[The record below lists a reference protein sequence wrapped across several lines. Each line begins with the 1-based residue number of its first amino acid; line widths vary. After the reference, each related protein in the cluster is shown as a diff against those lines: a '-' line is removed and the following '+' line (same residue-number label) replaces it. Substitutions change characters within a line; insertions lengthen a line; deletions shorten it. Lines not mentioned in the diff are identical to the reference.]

1 MKIPEQA
8 AVGCPEVMPE
18 TTRPWPL
25 FALFTASIISYTG
38 SVLTLLAIPWFV
50 LQTTG
55 SVAQMGITAFFST
68 LPLVISALL
77 GSCIVDRLGF
87 KRTSV
92 VSDII
97 SGMCVACIPLLAD
110 TVGLAFWQLLV
121 LVFIGGLFK
130 SPGATA
136 RNVLLP
142 DLADMAKMRR
152 ERANSI
158 ADGVSRISN
167 FIGAPLAALLIT
179 FIGTKNLLYL
189 DAASFFISALVI
201 GLLVPV
207 IGVVTANEEN
217 ESSYLRHL
225 QKGVRFIL
233 RDPVLLAIIS
243 TVLVMNLLDQ
253 ALVAVVAPASI
264 KQVFHSPL
272 PLGWMYG
279 AFGGAAF
286 VGTLIFGA
294 IGHRLPRRLTFGIGS
309 TIGGATRFWI
319 LLVPV
324 LPLLIVVHAI
334 AGLGVAPSN
343 PLIDTILQERVP
355 PEMRARVFGTTTAGA
370 YIGIPIGSVLGGFLV
385 TWIGIQ
391 NTLLAMGALYLVT
404 TLSLLVNPALRE
416 EMDAIPN
423 FV

>member
-1 MKIPEQA
+1 MNSQNVA
-8 AVGCPEVMPE
+8 AERPV
-18 TTRPWPL
+18 TTREAARPGPL
-25 FALFTASIISYTG
+25 YALFTASIISYTG

-55 SVAQMGITAFFST
+55 SVAQTGITAFFST
-68 LPLVISALL
+68 LPLVISAFL
-77 GSCIVDRLGF
+77 GNSIIDRLGF
-87 KRTSV
+87 KWSSV
-92 VSDII
+92 GSDIV
-97 SGMCVACIPLLAD
+97 SGVCVACIPLLAD

-130 SPGATA
+130 SPGGTA
-136 RNVLLP
+136 RSALLP
-142 DLADMAKMRR
+142 DLADRAKMRR
-152 ERANSI
+152 ERANAI
-158 ADGVSRISN
+158 GDGVSRVSG
-167 FIGAPLAALLIT
+167 FIGAPLSALLIT
-179 FIGTKNLLYL
+179 FIGTRNLLWL

-207 IGVVTANEEN
+207 LRVAAANAEN
-217 ESSYLRHL
+217 EGSYLRHL
-225 QKGVRFIL
+225 REGVDFIL

-253 ALVAVVAPASI
+253 ALTAVVAPAYI

-286 VGTLIFGA
+286 VGTLIFGV

-309 TIGGATRFWI
+309 TIGGAIRFWI
-319 LLVPV
+319 LLVPI

-334 AGLGVAPSN
+334 AGLGAAPSN
-343 PLIDTILQERVP
+343 PLIDTILQERVS

-370 YIGIPIGSVLGGFLV
+370 YIGIPIGAVLGGFLV

-391 NTLLAMGALYLVT
+391 STLLAMGALYIVT
-404 TLSLLVNPALRE
+404 TLSLLVNPALK
-416 EMDAIPN
+416 EMER
-423 FV
+423 

>member
-1 MKIPEQA
+1 MNIENVA
-8 AVGCPEVMPE
+8 AERPE
-18 TTRPWPL
+18 TIQEPARPRPL
-25 FALFTASIISYTG
+25 YALFTASIISYTG

-55 SVAQMGITAFFST
+55 SVAQTGITAFFST

-77 GSCIVDRLGF
+77 GTSIVDRLGF

-92 VSDII
+92 VSDIV
-97 SGMCVACIPLLAD
+97 SGVCVACIPLLAD
-110 TVGLAFWQLLV
+110 TIGLAFWQLLV

-130 SPGATA
+130 SPGSTA
-136 RNVLLP
+136 RNALLP
-142 DLADMAKMRR
+142 DLTDRAKMRR
-152 ERANSI
+152 ERANAI
-158 ADGVSRISN
+158 GDGVSRISS
-167 FIGAPLAALLIT
+167 FIGVPLSALLIT
-179 FIGTKNLLYL
+179 FIGTRNLLWL
-189 DAASFFISALVI
+189 DAVSFFISALVI
-201 GLLVPV
+201 GLLIPV
-207 IGVVTANEEN
+207 MSGAAANTENAEN

-225 QKGVRFIL
+225 QEGVHFIL
-233 RDPVLLAIIS
+233 RDPVLLAIIG
-243 TVLVMNLLDQ
+243 TVLVTNLLDQ
-253 ALVAVVAPASI
+253 ALIAVVAPAYI

-309 TIGGATRFWI
+309 TIGGAIRFWI
-319 LLVPV
+319 LLVPI

-334 AGLGVAPSN
+334 AGLGAAPSN
-343 PLIDTILQERVP
+343 PLIDTILQERVS

-370 YIGIPIGSVLGGFLV
+370 YIGIPIGAVLGGFLV

-391 NTLLAMGALYLVT
+391 STLLAMGALYCVT
-404 TLSLLVNPALRE
+404 TLSLLVNPALQK
-416 EMDAIPN
+416 MDR
-423 FV
+423 

>member
-1 MKIPEQA
+1 MNAEHVA
-8 AVGCPEVMPE
+8 AERPV
-18 TTRPWPL
+18 TTREAARPGPL
-25 FALFTASIISYTG
+25 YAFFTASIISYTG

-55 SVAQMGITAFFST
+55 SVAQTGITAFFST
-68 LPLVISALL
+68 LPLVISAFL
-77 GSCIVDRLGF
+77 GNSIVDRLGF

-92 VSDII
+92 VSDIV

-130 SPGATA
+130 SPGGTA
-136 RNVLLP
+136 RSALLP
-142 DLADMAKMRR
+142 DLADRARMRR
-152 ERANSI
+152 ERANAI
-158 ADGVSRISN
+158 GDGVSRVSG
-167 FIGAPLAALLIT
+167 FIGAPLSALLIT
-179 FIGTKNLLYL
+179 FIGTRNLLWL
-189 DAASFFISALVI
+189 DAASFFMSALLI

-207 IGVVTANEEN
+207 MRVTPANAEN
-217 ESSYLRHL
+217 ERSYLRHL
-225 QKGVRFIL
+225 QEGVGFIL
-233 RDPVLLAIIS
+233 RDPVLSAIIG
-243 TVLVMNLLDQ
+243 TVLVTNLLDQ
-253 ALVAVVAPASI
+253 ALVAVVAPAYI

-309 TIGGATRFWI
+309 TVGGAIRFWI

-324 LPLLIVVHAI
+324 LPLLVVVHAI
-334 AGLGVAPSN
+334 AGLGAAPSN
-343 PLIDTILQERVP
+343 PLIDTILQERVS

-370 YIGIPIGSVLGGFLV
+370 YIGIPIGAILGGFLV

-391 NTLLAMGALYLVT
+391 STLLAMGALYVVT
-404 TLSLLVNPALRE
+404 TLSLLVNPALK
-416 EMDAIPN
+416 EMDR
-423 FV
+423 

>member
-1 MKIPEQA
+1 MNPENVAVERSGAMQEA
-8 AVGCPEVMPE
+8 AQP
-18 TTRPWPL
+18 RPL

-55 SVAQMGITAFFST
+55 SVAQTGITAFFST
-68 LPLVISALL
+68 LPLVISAFL
-77 GSCIVDRLGF
+77 GNSIIDRLGF

-92 VSDII
+92 LSDIV
-97 SGMCVACIPLLAD
+97 SGVCVGCIPLLAD
-110 TVGLAFWQLLV
+110 NVGLAFWQLLV

-130 SPGATA
+130 SPGGTA
-136 RNVLLP
+136 RSAMLP
-142 DLADMAKMRR
+142 DLTDMAKMRR
-152 ERANSI
+152 ERANAI
-158 ADGVSRISN
+158 VDGVSRISN
-167 FIGAPLAALLIT
+167 FIGAPLSALLIT
-179 FIGTKNLLYL
+179 FIGTRNLLWL

-207 IGVVTANEEN
+207 VRVTAANTES

-225 QKGVRFIL
+225 HEGVRFIL
-233 RDPVLLAIIS
+233 HDPVLLAIIG
-243 TVLVMNLLDQ
+243 TILVTNLLDQ
-253 ALVAVVAPASI
+253 ALTAVVAPAYVR
-264 KQVFHSPL
+264 QVFHSPL

-294 IGHRLPRRLTFGIGS
+294 IGHRLPRRLTFGVGS
-309 TIGGATRFWI
+309 TIAGAIRFWI
-319 LLVPV
+319 LLVPI

-334 AGLGVAPSN
+334 AGLGAAPSN
-343 PLIDTILQERVP
+343 PLIDTILQERVA

-370 YIGIPIGSVLGGFLV
+370 YIGIPIGAVLGGFLV

-391 NTLLAMGALYLVT
+391 STLLAMGALYLVT
-404 TLSLLVNPALRE
+404 TLSLLVNPALQK
-416 EMDAIPN
+416 MDR
-423 FV
+423 